1 MKITL
6 DHNGQLIEAND
17 SDSLFTQ
24 LKAAGF
30 NIKSTC
36 GGCASCGQCV
46 VVIKEGEHNLEPIKF
61 EEKQLLGNVFHITKE
76 RLSCQTF
83 LNGDITVDI
92 GAHLELNQFNQINQ
106 NEQKVKVVRRSKEQ
120 AQQVLDER
128 KQKAKEKKENAPKRL
143 GGGKKPKAF
152 SFKEDEDQNVN
163 NPKIHSEDTTKSETK

>member
-6 DHNGQLIEAND
+6 EHNGQQIPAND

-24 LKAAGF
+24 LKAAGI
-30 NIKSTC
+30 NVKSTC

-46 VVIKEGEHNLEPIKF
+46 VVIKEGQSNLQQINF

-83 LNGDITVDI
+83 LTGDVTIDI
-92 GAHLELNQFNQINQ
+92 SAHLKTAE
-106 NEQKVKVVRRSKEQ
+106 KKAKVVRRTKEE
-120 AQQVLDER
+120 ADQVVEDR
-128 KQKAKEKKENAPKRL
+128 KQKAKEKRESRPKRL

-152 SFKEDEDQNVN
+152 SFKTDEEKEIENRVDENKN
-163 NPKIHSEDTTKSETK
+163 EEAE